1 MMADCVDRSASNG
14 KNGHSNVVSD
24 ATSTQLSKRA
34 RFQDANEVKNKVA
47 VVLGAQWGDEGKGKV
62 VDMLASSADIVA
74 RCQVCKFMQI
84 ITTHFLARC
93 NFSPTRLLCLA
104 AAS

>member
-1 MMADCVDRSASNG
+1 MADCVDRSASNG

-74 RCQVCKFMQI
+74 RCQFEIFGREETM
-84 ITTHFLARC
+84 
-93 NFSPTRLLCLA
+93 PDTRSSSAIRNTISTCYPA
-104 AAS
+104 G